1 MPLLAPSKSRTLL
14 EIGRELQA
22 EVVGDVNFSV
32 TAVAH
37 PVFAKHRKTVAL
49 AMDKGS
55 YALLKSTHAGA
66 AVVSKG
72 MEVDLDQFAG
82 GIVIAERYRV
92 ALAWLT
98 QAFSPSLHFVSGVH
112 SSAVVDPSA
121 TIGDGASV
129 GALCVVGAEARIGAN
144 AVLLSQVTV
153 AAGAEVGTGTLLHP
167 GARVG
172 TNCSIGNDCIL
183 HHNVSIGADGFGFVT
198 SDEGSIER
206 AQKTGKITAFNHDIR
221 RINSLGNVIIG
232 DSVEIGAGSCVDRG
246 TLGPTQIGN
255 GTKIDNLVQIG
266 HNVTIGEN
274 VLVAGGVGIA
284 GSAKV
289 GDRVVIGG
297 NAGIG
302 DHRSIGD
309 DAIVA
314 GMSGVMTDLEPRT
327 VYAGC
332 PARPIKE
339 TQRLEINKL
348 RTGKALRDLSSL
360 AQRVEKLEKQ
370 TGKRWEQSG
379 DVE

>member
-1 MPLLAPSKSRTLL
+1 MPLLAPPKSLTLL
-14 EIGRELQA
+14 EIAHELQA
-22 EVVGDVNFSV
+22 EAVGDVNFSI

-37 PVFAKHRKTVAL
+37 PVFAQHHETLAL

-66 AVVSKG
+66 AIVSKG

-82 GIVIAERYRV
+82 GVVITERYRV

-98 QAFSPSLHFVSGVH
+98 QAFSPRLHFVSGIH
-112 SSAVVDPSA
+112 PSAVVDPSA
-121 TIGDGASV
+121 KIGDGASV
-129 GALCVVGAEARIGAN
+129 GPLCVIGSEARIGAN
-144 AVLLSQVTV
+144 AVLLSQVTI
-153 AAGAEVGTGTLLHP
+153 ATGAEVGTGSLLHP

-172 TNCSIGNDCIL
+172 DNCLIGNDCIL

-246 TLGPTQIGN
+246 TLGPTRIGN

-274 VLVAGGVGIA
+274 VLIAGGVGIA
-284 GSAKV
+284 GSARV

-302 DHRSIGD
+302 DHKSIGD

-314 GMSGVMTDLEPRT
+314 GMSGVITDLEPGT
-327 VYAGC
+327 VYAGY

-360 AQRVEKLEKQ
+360 VQRVDKLEKQ
-370 TGKRWEQSG
+370 AEKRREQSG